1 MELYHGSIKV
11 VERPTITSDSDVY
24 DFGRGFYV
32 TASFQKAR
40 MWMQMRMQETLAEE
54 GYINTY
60 EFDEKAMDSLN
71 CLIFKSA
78 SMRWLNFV
86 MDNRTNRDYTHNYD
100 IVVGPVASD
109 NDAYKQ
115 LVFVEDDDILFKS
128 LTLKK
133 IRSFRLMDQYLFH
146 TPRALEALQYVDSF
160 PPVTSKCMQDDLHL
174 FTPTKLTWLVE
185 YLHDDY
191 GLSIEDC
198 LGRINHSNLYKKLS
212 KESTKYWN
220 LGPVDLYNELLEELG
235 DLGKKK

>member
-11 VERPTITSDSDVY
+11 VERPTITSDSNVY

-71 CLIFKSA
+71 CLIFKSV
-78 SMRWLNFV
+78 SLRWLNFV
-86 MDNRTNRDYTHNYD
+86 MDNRTKRDFSHDYD

-109 NDAYKQ
+109 DDAYMQ
-115 LVFVEDDDILFKS
+115 LVDVEEGILFKS
-128 LTLKK
+128 STLKK

-146 TPRALEALQYVDSF
+146 TPRALEALQFKRASF
-160 PPVTSKCMQDDLHL
+160 PINSKNMQEDLHL
-174 FTPTKLTWLVE
+174 FTPTKVRWLVE

-198 LGRINHSNLYKKLS
+198 LDRIYHSNLYNKLS
-212 KESTKYWN
+212 TANTRYWQRS
-220 LGPVDLYNELLEELG
+220 PVDLYKELLGELG

>member
-40 MWMQMRMQETLAEE
+40 MWMQMRMKETQTAE
-54 GYINTY
+54 GYVNVY
-60 EFDEKAMDSLN
+60 EFDETAMESLN
-71 CLIFKSA
+71 CLIFKA
-78 SMRWLNFV
+78 ANRKWLKFV
-86 MDNRTNRDYTHNYD
+86 MDNRTNRNFTHDYD
-100 IVVGPVASD
+100 IVFGPAAND
-109 NDAYKQ
+109 DAYEQ
-115 LVFVEDDDILFKS
+115 LVFAEGDILHTS
-128 LTLKK
+128 STIENLK
-133 IRSFRLMDQYLFH
+133 SFRLMDLYLFH
-146 TPRALEALQYVDSF
+146 TPRALEALRFKRAGF
-160 PPVTSKCMQDDLHL
+160 PVKSKDMQDDIHL
-174 FTPTKLTWLVE
+174 FTPAKLTWLVE

-198 LGRINHSNLYKKLS
+198 LGRIYHSNLYKKLS

>member
-11 VERPTITSDSDVY
+11 VERPTITSDSNVY

-71 CLIFKSA
+71 CLIFKSVI
-78 SMRWLNFV
+78 MRWLNFV

-109 NDAYKQ
+109 DDAYMQ
-115 LVFVEDDDILFKS
+115 LVDVEEGILFKS
-128 LTLKK
+128 STLKK

-146 TPRALEALQYVDSF
+146 TPRALEALQFKRASF
-160 PPVTSKCMQDDLHL
+160 PINSKNMQEDLHL
-174 FTPTKLTWLVE
+174 FTPL
-185 YLHDDY
+185 
-191 GLSIEDC
+191 
-198 LGRINHSNLYKKLS
+198 R
-212 KESTKYWN
+212 
-220 LGPVDLYNELLEELG
+220 
-235 DLGKKK
+235 

>member
-32 TASFQKAR
+32 TASLQKAR

-115 LVFVEDDDILFKS
+115 LVDVEEGILFKS
-128 LTLKK
+128 STLKK
-133 IRSFRLMDQYLFH
+133 IRSFRLMDQYPFH
-146 TPRALEALQYVDSF
+146 TPRALEALQFKRASF
-160 PPVTSKCMQDDLHL
+160 PINSKNMQEDLHL
-174 FTPTKLTWLVE
+174 FTPTKVDGWSSTFTTTMAFLLRIA
-185 YLHDDY
+185 
-191 GLSIEDC
+191 SIVSTTQISI
-198 LGRINHSNLYKKLS
+198 INYPRQTPGIGN
-212 KESTKYWN
+212 
-220 LGPVDLYNELLEELG
+220 VVQ
-235 DLGKKK
+235 